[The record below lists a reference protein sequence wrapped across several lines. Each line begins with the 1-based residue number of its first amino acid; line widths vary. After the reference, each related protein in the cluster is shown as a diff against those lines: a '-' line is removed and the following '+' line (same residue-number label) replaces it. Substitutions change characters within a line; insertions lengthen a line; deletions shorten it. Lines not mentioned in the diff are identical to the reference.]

1 MSTEVEL
8 KLTAD
13 TRDAERGV
21 GQFSRTYGNLVREL
35 SKPLGRV
42 NAFRDLESSL
52 ENTARQSQ
60 QARSRVRELGNE
72 LARTENPSRQLTDS
86 YRQAVSELR
95 KLEQAERG
103 QTTQLGRMRKELQGA
118 GVDTRNLA
126 QEQARLQRE
135 LAQRMGRS
143 ERSGALE
150 SARRNLGL
158 AAYGEAQAQV
168 AGLQRDLQLLQST
181 GKLSAAELAIVGG
194 TINGAMAN
202 ARQGTLGA
210 NAAAVTWTESLRNV
224 RGELLA
230 GGIAFGAIGLAG
242 KRSFDQFSGFE
253 QRMAEISTI
262 TDLSGGQMSELA
274 KSVRSVS
281 RDMGEAASGGAAA
294 LYDILS
300 AGVDVGDSVQ
310 VMEQSSKAAI
320 AGLTDTKTAAG
331 IGLAALNAYGDGT
344 DKLSERFDQLFL
356 TVKGGVTT
364 FPELAANLGQVL
376 PIAAAADVSF
386 GEVTAAIADM
396 TKQGLNTAT
405 STTALRGAITAL
417 TAPTDAARKKMQEL
431 GIEWNGL
438 AGTLQQ
444 IADRNLGV
452 DVLREIVPDTNARTA
467 VLALTRNLDGL
478 VESIEAMDS
487 AGGTAQSAYNK
498 MKDTPEQQIK
508 RFQASVNDL
517 QISFGQAVAA
527 GLPVVNL
534 ITDMLNL
541 FNELPESVRTTLAA
555 IVILGA
561 GGKALSIVIKGLSG
575 PFSLFLG
582 NLRATPAAAAAASA
596 GMAGTATAAGV
607 LSKALKGVA
616 VVGLVSWAGS
626 NVAELASLYL
636 EMRKLNKSVE
646 DQATALQ
653 ETITANT
660 SYKDALVLS
669 AAEAENL
676 SEIERKGYMDRLRNA
691 QAYYKAL
698 AEQISRADFERDG
711 ATAAVSEEAL
721 EAARSARV
729 YRQALQSI
737 ESVLEE
743 RERVQRDH
751 AQTIQTIQQGELAA
765 TKTELAKQLKLYDEA
780 ADELEKKL
788 KAIEKLRADSLKR
801 FEALALSFS
810 APVGADEPSYG
821 TAQAAKVGAR
831 QALVN
836 GDTEEALRLAE
847 KAATILEQMRDAG
860 QNTYG
865 LAGFAKEL
873 GLIADEALKLDAAD
887 AKEAFEAQKEKVDE
901 LVQTAKALE
910 AIKVGYESDGESE
923 AETKARIQA
932 LAAEWA
938 KYMQVPVTYVVPDK
952 PDMDRVGGAL
962 SPGAI
967 PALAGGG
974 RVRGPGTGTSD
985 DVLLWGSNGE
995 FMMRNRAVQHYGPGF
1010 MERLNRMQIPRFAEG
1025 GSIGRQSLTPAVPV
1039 MPSAMA
1045 AGNVSAPG
1053 TPLHLTLGGDTY
1065 TVYGEGGDIEALARA
1080 ARAQKLKLGR

>member
-13 TRDAERGV
+13 TQNAERGV
-21 GQFSRTYGNLVREL
+21 GQFSRTYAGLVREI
-35 SKPLGRV
+35 SRPLGRV
-42 NAFRDLESSL
+42 NAFRQLEQTL
-52 ENTARQSQ
+52 EQTGRNSQ
-60 QARSRVRELGNE
+60 RLRDRVRDLGNE
-72 LARTENPSRQLTDS
+72 MARTADPSRQLTDS
-86 YRQAVSELR
+86 YRQAVNELR
-95 KLEQAERG
+95 KLETAERG
-103 QTTQLGRMRKELQGA
+103 QTAQLGAMRRELQGA

-126 QEQARLQRE
+126 NEQARLQRE

-143 ERSGALE
+143 ERGGALE

-158 AAYGEAQAQV
+158 AAYGEAQSQV

-194 TINGAMAN
+194 TINGAMAT
-202 ARQGTLGA
+202 ARQGTMGA

-262 TDLSGGQMSELA
+262 TDLSDAQMSDLA
-274 KSVRSVS
+274 QSVRAVS
-281 RDMGEAASGGAAA
+281 RDMGEAATGGAAA
-294 LYDILS
+294 LYDIIS
-300 AGVDVGDSVQ
+300 AGVDAGDSVR
-310 VMEQSSKAAI
+310 VMEESSKAAI

-344 DKLSERFDQLFL
+344 DKLGERFDQLFL

-386 GEVTAAIADM
+386 GEVTASIAAM

-417 TAPTDAARKKMQEL
+417 SAPTDVARKKMQEL

-467 VLALTRNLDGL
+467 VLALTRNMDGL
-478 VESIEAMDS
+478 VESIEAMAS
-487 AGGTAQSAYNK
+487 AGGTATAAYNK
-498 MKDTPEQQIK
+498 MKDTPEQEIK
-508 RFQASVNDL
+508 RFQAAFSDL

-575 PFSLFLG
+575 PFAALLG
-582 NLRATPAAAAAASA
+582 TLAATPAVAGPAAASLK
-596 GMAGTATAAGV
+596 GTAAAVGL
-607 LSKALKGVA
+607 LSKSIKGLALI
-616 VVGLVSWAGS
+616 GLVSWAGS
-626 NVAELASLYL
+626 NVAELGGLYL
-636 EMRKLNKSVE
+636 EMRKLNQSIE
-646 DQATALQ
+646 DQAKALQ
-653 ETITANT
+653 ATINSNAA
-660 SYKDALVLS
+660 YKDALVLS
-669 AAEAENL
+669 GTEAQSL
-676 SEIERKGYMDRLRNA
+676 SEIERGTYLDRLRNA
-691 QAYYKAL
+691 QAYHKAM
-698 AEQISRADFERDG
+698 AEQISRADMERDG
-711 ATAAVSEEAL
+711 PAGRVSAEAL
-721 EAARSARV
+721 AAQ
-729 YRQALQSI
+729 RQANAYGAALKSI
-737 ESVLEE
+737 ETVLEA
-743 RERVQRDH
+743 REETQRGH
-751 AQTIQTIQQGELAA
+751 AETIQRIQKGELDA
-765 TKTELAKQLKLYDEA
+765 TKTELAKQLQAYDDA
-780 ADELEKKL
+780 AAELEKKL
-788 KAIEKLRADSLKR
+788 KAIEKLRDDSRKR
-801 FEALALSFS
+801 FETLANSFS
-810 APVGADEPSYG
+810 APKAQDEPSYAG
-821 TAQAAKVGAR
+821 ASSARVQAR
-831 QALVN
+831 QALAA
-836 GDTEEALRLAE
+836 GDTEKALELTE
-847 KAATILEQMRDAG
+847 KSAKILEQMRDAG

-873 GLIADEALKLDAAD
+873 GKIADEALKLDATNAQAD
-887 AKEAFEAQKEKVDE
+887 FDAQKAKVDE

-910 AIKVGYESDGESE
+910 AIQVGYESDGESE
-923 AETKARIQA
+923 EETKARIQA

-938 KYMQVPVTYVVPDK
+938 KYMQVPVTYIVPDK
-952 PDMDRVGGAL
+952 PDMERVGAAL

-995 FMMRNRAVQHYGPGF
+995 FMMKHRAVQHYGTGF
-1010 MERLNRMQIPRFAEG
+1010 MERLNRMQIPRFAQG
-1025 GSIGRQSLTPAVPV
+1025 GSIGGQSLTPSVPM
-1039 MPSAMA
+1039 MPPSL
-1045 AGNVSAPG
+1045 AGGAGGQGAGAPVY
-1053 TPLHLTLGGDTY
+1053 LTLN
-1065 TVYGEGGDIEALARA
+1065 GEQYRMQADQDVIGRLHRQARIN
-1080 ARAQKLKLGR
+1080 KLRD